1 MVKEIDRIRLRRWR
15 KRGFYSETVLV
26 KNLKKYG
33 YNAVRIP
40 VSAPSLSPLP
50 DIIAR
55 KEKHVFAF
63 EVKNSSYYAYFPKQ
77 QIDKLFRFLN
87 EFFPVKNNYKHAIL
101 AAHLGKKW
109 LFKQVTWKAWEKN
122 KIPDK
127 MRIIK
132 RDRGNFKIEKKIE
145 ETIK

>member
-1 MVKEIDRIRLRRWR
+1 
-15 KRGFYSETVLV
+15 LV
-26 KNLKKYG
+26 KNLKKNG
-33 YNAVRIP
+33 YSAVRIP

-55 KEKHVFAF
+55 KNKNVYAF

-87 EFFPVKNNYKHAIL
+87 EFIPLKKEQKHAIL

-109 LFKQVTWKAWEKN
+109 LFKQVKWKVWETH

-132 RDRGNFKIEKKIE
+132 RDRGNFKIEKE
-145 ETIK
+145 LDN

>member
-1 MVKEIDRIRLRRWR
+1 M
-15 KRGFYSETVLV
+15 
-26 KNLKKYG
+26 KKHG
-33 YNAVRIP
+33 YYAVRIP

-50 DIIAR
+50 DIIGR
-55 KEKHVFAF
+55 KNKHVFAF

-87 EFFPVKNNYKHAIL
+87 ELIPTKKEHKHAIL

-109 LFKQVTWKAWEKN
+109 LFKQVNWKIWETD

-132 RDRGNFKIEKKIE
+132 RDRGNFKIEKNLDN
-145 ETIK
+145 

>member
-1 MVKEIDRIRLRRWR
+1 MKEIDKIRLRRWR

-26 KNLKKYG
+26 KNLKKNG
-33 YNAVRIP
+33 YSAVRIP

-50 DIIAR
+50 DIVGR
-55 KEKHVFAF
+55 KGKHVFAF

-87 EFFPVKNNYKHAIL
+87 EFFPIKKDVKHAIL

-109 LFKQVTWKAWEKN
+109 LFKQVPWKTWETN

-132 RDRGNFKIEKKIE
+132 RDRGNFKIEKTLESSTK
-145 ETIK
+145 